1 MFLASTLNKEIIII
15 IKIIMIIIMMM
26 IIIIIIIIIIIMII
40 TINHERQVLC
50 ANLNLA
56 VTTILMFNISSTT
69 LIENRSLNT
78 ITVYI
83 ITLLY

>member
-15 IKIIMIIIMMM
+15 IKIILIIIMMM
-26 IIIIIIIIIIIMII
+26 IIIIIIIIIMII

>member
-15 IKIIMIIIMMM
+15 IKIIMIIMMM
-26 IIIIIIIIIIIMII
+26 IIIIIMII

-56 VTTILMFNISSTT
+56 VTTILMFNISSMT